1 MPRWIDA
8 DEILPM
14 MERKMDMQDLYLPIH
29 FQEMVIDETPTV
41 DAVQVVRC
49 GECKWW
55 KCADESEIIRYGDC
69 THPSS
74 AIRKNCLPNETWFCK
89 DGERKEQNDG

>member
-1 MPRWIDA
+1 MPRLIDA
-8 DEILPM
+8 DALKEELAKRIP
-14 MERKMDMQDLYLPIH
+14 H
-29 FQEMVIDETPTV
+29 FAQRIAFALCFDAIRNAPTV